1 MQSERVILEGEEM
14 SRVDCFAE
22 LLSRDLPME
31 AIRDAMGL
39 SRHQANGMMRRLRE
53 KAGEQAQ

>member
-22 LLSRDLPME
+22 LLSRDLPMDT
-31 AIRDAMGL
+31 IRASMGI